1 MHPREGHNIPVQIH
15 AALFGD
21 LFFRMLAGP
30 HDGAQQPSAMVM
42 PKSMLHHVSPLGV
55 LSGTR
60 PYTRL
65 ALGPPPLG
73 LPQVLVLA
81 LATSTSTSIST
92 STRARTGTSPKPVRV
107 LVIIAT
113 RNTRPAC
120 RIQTGCVP
128 HALDVRCYN
137 ALVPLLVPS
146 QRRALW
152 QDGTPLR

>member
-1 MHPREGHNIPVQIH
+1 MSPREGHKIPVQIH

-30 HDGAQQPSAMVM
+30 HEAQQPSAIVM
-42 PKSMLHHVSPLGV
+42 PKSMLHPVSLLGV

-81 LATSTSTSIST
+81 LATNTSTSIST
-92 STRARTGTSPKPVRV
+92 SARTRTGTSPKPVRV
-107 LVIIAT
+107 QIITAT
-113 RNTRPAC
+113 RNTRPAR

-128 HALDVRCYN
+128 TRWMCQVIMR
-137 ALVPLLVPS
+137 
-146 QRRALW
+146 
-152 QDGTPLR
+152 